1 MIGRARSRQE
11 MVERQIAARGIRDP
25 AVLAAMRTV
34 PREMF
39 VAAAAARR
47 AYEDSA
53 LAIDEGQTISQPYIV
68 ALMLEAA
75 GVGPQDH
82 VLEVGAG
89 SGYAA
94 AVISRIAERVWAVER
109 HARLAEQAEARWA
122 ALGYANIRLRVG
134 DGTEGWVEHA
144 PFDAIIVS
152 AAGRA
157 IPLALQEQ
165 LEIGGRL
172 VIPVGDADLQRLL
185 KITRTSG
192 TRFEE
197 EDLGPVRFV
206 PLVGADG

>member
-172 VIPVGDADLQRLL
+172 VIPIGDADLQRLL